1 MSNSNQRTIIVK
13 RTTDAV
19 RKDYFKISNENF
31 REAMY
36 NLKGNAFKLY
46 CYLCDNANGWE
57 FDLYPCDFI
66 RVANVSKDTY
76 YSAFKELV
84 KLGYLK
90 ESKIRKNVFQ
100 FVEKGE
106 NAVKVP
112 EWQDKIQ
119 VLEEDEFETVSKEE
133 FP

>member
-1 MSNSNQRTIIVK
+1 
-13 RTTDAV
+13 
-19 RKDYFKISNENF
+19 
-31 REAMY
+31 MY

-90 ESKIRKNVFQ
+90 ESKIRKNVF
-100 FVEKGE
+100 
-106 NAVKVP
+106 
-112 EWQDKIQ
+112 
-119 VLEEDEFETVSKEE
+119 
-133 FP
+133 